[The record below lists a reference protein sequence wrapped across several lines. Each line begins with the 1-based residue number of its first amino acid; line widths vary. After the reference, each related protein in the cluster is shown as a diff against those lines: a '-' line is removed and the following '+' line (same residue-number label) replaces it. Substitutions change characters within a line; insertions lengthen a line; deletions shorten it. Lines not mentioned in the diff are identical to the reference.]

1 MSLRVYYGPY
11 HGIIAKCH
19 LQNFKTSTKF
29 TGPML
34 VHQHNCN
41 SSTFEFIA
49 TRQQTTSQ
57 WKSNIV
63 DFHIFMSSTTI
74 EIIAFKGEKMVLV
87 FFLRIIIAIM
97 LKVIVSK

>member
-63 DFHIFMSSTTI
+63 DFHIFMSSTI

-87 FFLRIIIAIM
+87 FFLRVIIAIM